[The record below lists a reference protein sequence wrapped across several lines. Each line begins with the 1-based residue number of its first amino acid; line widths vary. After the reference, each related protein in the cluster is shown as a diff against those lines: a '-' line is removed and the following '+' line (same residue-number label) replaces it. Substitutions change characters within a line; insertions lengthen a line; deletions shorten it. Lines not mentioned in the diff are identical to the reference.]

1 MAAPL
6 KGHIDVAWRR
16 KPQRIDFQYNPSEL
30 EFTRSVHIAEITIP
44 GLDSPLLQFIRGQ
57 NETLSVTL
65 FFDTTDSG
73 MGNKLRVK
81 AVTTLIDQVY
91 ALTKIDP
98 DSHAPP
104 VCEFKWGRGF
114 PGHDMPLQAGN
125 QARHG
130 FRCLVEQVVHKYTLF
145 SPRGVPLRATAVL
158 KLREYKPLTQQLNQ
172 LGLNSPD
179 KTQVRVLRSY
189 ETLSSVA
196 GDHYRRPGDWRVI
209 AGANGIED
217 PRRLQAGT
225 FLTLP
230 PLD

>member
-1 MAAPL
+1 MPTPL
-6 KGHIDVAWRR
+6 KGHINVAWRR
-16 KPQRIDFQYNPSEL
+16 GRQRIDFQYNPTEF

-65 FFDTTDSG
+65 FFDTTDFG
-73 MGNKLRVK
+73 MGTSSRVTS
-81 AVTTLIDQVY
+81 VGTLIDQIY
-91 ALTKIDP
+91 ALTKVDP

-104 VCEFKWGRGF
+104 ICEFRWGRGF
-114 PGHDMPLQAGN
+114 PGSNTPRQSGN
-125 QARHG
+125 QSRVS

-145 SPRGVPLRATAVL
+145 SPQGIPLRATAVV
-158 KLREYKPLTQQLNQ
+158 KLREYKPLQQQLSQ

-179 KTQVRVLRSY
+179 KTQVRVLRGD
-189 ETLSSVA
+189 ETLSSIA

-209 AGANGIED
+209 ATANAIED
-217 PRRLQAGT
+217 PRRLHPGT

>member
-1 MAAPL
+1 MPTPL

-16 KPQRIDFQYNPSEL
+16 GQQRIDFQYNPTDL
-30 EFTRSVHIAEITIP
+30 EFTRNVHIAEITIP
-44 GLDSPLLQFIRGQ
+44 GLDSPLLQFIRGN
-57 NETLSVTL
+57 NETLAVTL
-65 FFDTTDSG
+65 FFDTTDFG
-73 MGNKLRVK
+73 MGTKPTVNP
-81 AVTTLIDQVY
+81 VTTFIDKIY

-104 VCEFKWGRGF
+104 VCEFQWGRGF
-114 PGHDMPLQAGN
+114 PGGSLPDQAGN
-125 QARHG
+125 QSRTS

-145 SPRGVPLRATAVL
+145 SPNGVPLRATAVL

-179 KTQVRVLRSY
+179 KTQVRVLRGD
-189 ETLSSVA
+189 ETLSSIA
-196 GDHYRRPGDWRVI
+196 GDHYRSPGDWRVI
-209 AGANGIED
+209 ADANAIED
-217 PRRLQAGT
+217 PRRLRPGM